1 MTSPSEEENVFPKE
15 NVLSKS
21 LHFPANSIL
30 LLDSGWFRWAAPQFY
45 FQLTMRL
52 KHFISTSSFPVLF
65 LHKKASSVKF
75 EPFPAHTIL
84 QQAPVAEKTA
94 VITTAAI
101 TIDNE
106 AEEAEK
112 EVD

>member
-1 MTSPSEEENVFPKE
+1 MFFQRRMFFQRVFIFQQILFFCWTATGSG
-15 NVLSKS
+15 VR
-21 LHFPANSIL
+21 ATIL
-30 LLDSGWFRWAAPQFY
+30 LSTHNAPQN
-45 FQLTMRL
+45 
-52 KHFISTSSFPVLF
+52 FISTSSFPVLF

-101 TIDNE
+101 TIDKE